1 MLMELLIELSPLAIT
16 CVLLSALMVGVAKTF
31 IGGLGVIIVILMATA
46 FPGKMSTGVL
56 LPMLIIA
63 DIFAVIFYR
72 RDCQWR
78 IIVKIFP
85 MTAVG
90 VLIGYFVL
98 DAINDDFFGLILGF
112 IILTML
118 LLSFFVSEKTPRV
131 ANSMVYTSLVGL
143 CAGIATMIANAAGPL
158 LGLYFL
164 QLGLPKKNFVGT
176 RSWYFLL
183 LNLYKLP
190 FSANL
195 GLITIDTLTIN
206 FFLIPFI
213 IMGAFIG
220 VKLVAIIHFDYFKW
234 IIRGAAL
241 AAVIKI
247 IVFGI

>member
-1 MLMELLIELSPLAIT
+1 
-16 CVLLSALMVGVAKTF
+16 
-31 IGGLGVIIVILMATA
+31 
-46 FPGKMSTGVL
+46 
-56 LPMLIIA
+56 
-63 DIFAVIFYR
+63 
-72 RDCQWR
+72 
-78 IIVKIFP
+78 
-85 MTAVG
+85 
-90 VLIGYFVL
+90 
-98 DAINDDFFGLILGF
+98 
-112 IILTML
+112 
-118 LLSFFVSEKTPRV
+118 
-131 ANSMVYTSLVGL
+131 
-143 CAGIATMIANAAGPL
+143 MIANAAGPL